1 MGKSVNQVFLIGRLT
16 RDVELRST
24 TTGKQVASFS
34 LAVDK
39 QTGEGADF
47 FDCTAWEKTAEL
59 LNQYVGK
66 GSKVHVQGSLQQR
79 SWEQDGQKRN
89 KVEVVVR
96 DVTFLDSKG
105 DSTNP
110 ATTSAPKKND
120 TVVED
125 IGDEPINLD
134 DIPF

>member
-24 TTGKQVASFS
+24 TTGKNVASFT

-39 QTGEGADF
+39 QGEGADF
-47 FDCTAWEKTAEL
+47 IDCTAWDKTAEL
-59 LNQYVGK
+59 MEQYTQK
-66 GSKVHVQGSLQQR
+66 GSKVHVQGRLNHR
-79 SWEQDGQKRN
+79 TWEQDGQKRS
-89 KVEVVVR
+89 KVEVTAF
-96 DVTFLDSKG
+96 DVTFLDSKENTPQ
-105 DSTNP
+105 TN
-110 ATTSAPKKND
+110 TTKKD
-120 TVVED
+120 EVVED